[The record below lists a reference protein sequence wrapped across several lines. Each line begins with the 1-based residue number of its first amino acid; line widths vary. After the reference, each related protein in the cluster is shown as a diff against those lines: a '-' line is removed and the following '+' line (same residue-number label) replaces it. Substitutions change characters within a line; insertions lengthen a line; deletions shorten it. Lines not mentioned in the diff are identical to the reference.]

1 MNRFIQLIALLF
13 LSNSLRADETGTPT
27 APFALLRDS
36 ASNSTQ
42 EGLGRIQVDR
52 SLFVK
57 CESDFADLRLFR
69 VRGEEVLE
77 WPFLVRETRPRT
89 REIAPQEISS
99 TIIAFDKTSE
109 DLLVYTVELPGDS
122 PQISKMRIHTPL
134 RNFEKTVS
142 VYAKKREGEWSL
154 LIGGFLIHD
163 REAFVDF
170 RRTDV
175 DFARGVYDQIRIQL
189 EDATDE
195 QQSDLRRVTET
206 LGAPSGPQVTESTT
220 VKTRNF
226 RVDKFTFFTPK
237 KPRLPER
244 GIVKYPLE
252 IISQKQVAE
261 NEEER
266 KKETEIILET
276 GTIPINQLA
285 LTAAGS
291 NFSRK
296 VRIEIPRKD
305 DPGKWRE
312 ISQDTIHRY
321 DLAGLKEE
329 KLSLRLPE
337 TQVEQI
343 RLIIENGDNRPI
355 QVESAKGN
363 GPLVELVFLTEP
375 SDSWQVAYHA
385 PAAKLQK
392 PKYDTAVLQRAE
404 REGIAR
410 ESIVMS
416 DPRPNPDF
424 DERSGI
430 DLPPWFAKKWILHTL
445 IAFVVGILI
454 WVLYGAAQKIEAV
467 E

>member
-1 MNRFIQLIALLF
+1 MNRFIQLLTLLF
-13 LSNSLRADETGTPT
+13 LSNSLRADETWPPT
-27 APFALLRDS
+27 APFAFLRDC
-36 ASNSTQ
+36 ASNSSQ

-52 SLFVK
+52 SLFAK

-69 VRGEEVLE
+69 VREEEVLE
-77 WPFLVRETRPRT
+77 WPFLVRETRPRK

-99 TIIAFDKTSE
+99 AIVAFDKTSE
-109 DLLVYTVELPGDS
+109 DLLVYTVELPEGS

-142 VYAKKREGEWSL
+142 VYAKEREGEWFL
-154 LIGGFLIHD
+154 LIGEFLIHD
-163 REAFVDF
+163 RGAFVDF
-170 RRTDV
+170 RRTDI
-175 DFARGVYDQIRIQL
+175 DFPGGDYDQIRIQL

-206 LGAPSGPQVTESTT
+206 LGVASGPQVTESTT
-220 VKTRNF
+220 IKTRNF

-237 KPRLPER
+237 QPRLPER
-244 GIVKYPLE
+244 GIVRYPLE
-252 IISQKQVAE
+252 IISQKQVVE
-261 NEEER
+261 NEGEK

-285 LTAAGS
+285 LRTVGS
-291 NFSRK
+291 NFCRK

-305 DPGKWRE
+305 DPEKWRE
-312 ISQDTIHRY
+312 INQDTIHRY

-329 KLSLRLPE
+329 KLSLRFPE
-337 TQVEQI
+337 TQVEHI

-355 QVESAKGN
+355 QVESTKGS

-375 SDSWQVAYHA
+375 NDSWQIAYHA
-385 PAAKLQK
+385 PAIELQK
-392 PKYDTAVLQRAE
+392 PDYDTAVLQRAE

-410 ESIVMS
+410 ETIAMS
-416 DPRPNPDF
+416 NPRPNPDF
-424 DERSGI
+424 DKRAGI
-430 DLPPWFAKKWILHTL
+430 DLPPWFATKWILHTL

-454 WVLYGAAQKIEAV
+454 WVLYGAARKIEAV

>member
-1 MNRFIQLIALLF
+1 
-13 LSNSLRADETGTPT
+13 
-27 APFALLRDS
+27 
-36 ASNSTQ
+36 
-42 EGLGRIQVDR
+42 
-52 SLFVK
+52 VK

-77 WPFLVRETRPRT
+77 WPFLVQETRPRT
-89 REIAPQEISS
+89 REIAPQEIFS

-109 DLLVYTVELPGDS
+109 DLLVYTVELPKNS

-154 LIGGFLIHD
+154 LTDEFLIHD

-175 DFARGVYDQIRIQL
+175 DLPGGVYDQVRIQL

-206 LGAPSGPQVTESTT
+206 LGAPSGPQVTKSTT

-237 KPRLPER
+237 QTRLPER

-252 IISQKQVAE
+252 IISQKQVAK
-261 NEEER
+261 NEG
-266 KKETEIILET
+266 KKKNETEIILEA

-285 LTAAGS
+285 LTAAEN

-305 DPGKWRE
+305 DPKKWRE

-321 DLAGLKEE
+321 DLAGLNEE
-329 KLSLRLPE
+329 KLSLRFPE

-343 RLIIENGDNRPI
+343 KLIIENGDNRSI

-375 SDSWQVAYHA
+375 NDSWQVAYHS
-385 PAAKLQK
+385 PAAELKK
-392 PKYDTAVLQRAE
+392 PDYDTAILQRAE
-404 REGIAR
+404 SEDVPEETIA
-410 ESIVMS
+410 MS

-424 DERSGI
+424 DGRAGI
-430 DLPPWFAKKWILHTL
+430 NLPPWFAKKWILHTL

-454 WVLYGAAQKIEAV
+454 WVLYGAVRKIEAV
-467 E
+467 D

>member
-1 MNRFIQLIALLF
+1 
-13 LSNSLRADETGTPT
+13 
-27 APFALLRDS
+27 
-36 ASNSTQ
+36 
-42 EGLGRIQVDR
+42 
-52 SLFVK
+52 
-57 CESDFADLRLFR
+57 
-69 VRGEEVLE
+69 
-77 WPFLVRETRPRT
+77 
-89 REIAPQEISS
+89 
-99 TIIAFDKTSE
+99 
-109 DLLVYTVELPGDS
+109 
-122 PQISKMRIHTPL
+122 MRIHTPL

-244 GIVKYPLE
+244 GVVKYPLE
-252 IISQKQVAE
+252 IISKKQVVE
-261 NEEER
+261 NEGER

-363 GPLVELVFLTEP
+363 GPLVELVFLTKP
-375 SDSWQVAYHA
+375 NDSWQVAYHA

-392 PKYDTAVLQRAE
+392 PNYDTAVLQRAE

-424 DERSGI
+424 DERAGI

-454 WVLYGAAQKIEAV
+454 WVLYGAARKIEAV

>member
-13 LSNSLRADETGTPT
+13 LSNSLRADETGPPT

-69 VRGEEVLE
+69 IRGEEVLE
-77 WPFLVRETRPRT
+77 WPFLIRETHPRK

-99 TIIAFDKTSE
+99 TIIGFDKTSE
-109 DLLVYTVELPGDS
+109 DLLVYNVELPEDS
-122 PQISKMRIHTPL
+122 RQISKMRIHTPL

-154 LIGGFLIHD
+154 LIGEFLIHD
-163 REAFVDF
+163 HEAFVDF

-175 DFARGVYDQIRIQL
+175 DFPSGVYDQIRIQL

-244 GIVKYPLE
+244 GIVTYPLE

-261 NEEER
+261 NEGKK
-266 KKETEIILET
+266 KKETEIILAA

-296 VRIEIPRKD
+296 VRIEVPRQD
-305 DPGKWRE
+305 DPEKWRE
-312 ISQDTIHRY
+312 ISQDAIHRY

-329 KLSLRLPE
+329 KLSLRFPE
-337 TQVEQI
+337 TQAGQI

-375 SDSWQVAYHA
+375 DDSWQIAYHA
-385 PAAKLQK
+385 PAAELQN
-392 PKYDTAVLQRAE
+392 PAYDTAVLQRAE
-404 REGIAR
+404 SEGIAG
-410 ESIVMS
+410 ETIALS

-424 DERSGI
+424 DERAGI
-430 DLPPWFAKKWILHTL
+430 NLPPWFAKKWILHVL
-445 IAFVVGILI
+445 IAVVAGILI
-454 WVLYGAAQKIEAV
+454 WVLYGAARKIEAV

>member
-13 LSNSLRADETGTPT
+13 LSNSLRADVTWPPT
-27 APFALLRDS
+27 APFAFLRDS
-36 ASNSTQ
+36 SSSSSQ

-69 VRGEEVLE
+69 VRDEEVLE
-77 WPFLVRETRPRT
+77 WPFLVRETRPRK

-109 DLLVYTVELPGDS
+109 DLLVYTVELHEGS

-154 LIGGFLIHD
+154 LVGEFLIHD

-170 RRTDV
+170 RRTDIDLPV
-175 DFARGVYDQIRIQL
+175 GDYNQLRIQL

-220 VKTRNF
+220 IKTRNF

-237 KPRLPER
+237 QHRLPER
-244 GIVKYPLE
+244 GIVKYPLK
-252 IISQKQVAE
+252 IISQKQVAG
-261 NEEER
+261 NEGER

-285 LTAAGS
+285 LKTAGS
-291 NFSRK
+291 NFSRE

-305 DPGKWRE
+305 DPKKWKE

-329 KLSLRLPE
+329 KLSLRFPE

-343 RLIIENGDNRPI
+343 KLIIENGDNRPI
-355 QVESAKGN
+355 QVESTKGN

-375 SDSWQVAYHA
+375 NDSWQVAYHS
-385 PAAKLQK
+385 PAAELKK
-392 PKYDTAVLQRAE
+392 PDYDTAVLQRAE
-404 REGIAR
+404 SEDIPGETIA
-410 ESIVMS
+410 MS

-424 DERSGI
+424 DERAGMK
-430 DLPPWFAKKWILHTL
+430 LPPWFAKKWILHTL

-454 WVLYGAAQKIEAV
+454 WVLHGAARKVEAV
-467 E
+467 D

>member
-220 VKTRNF
+220 VKHEISGSTNSPSSL
-226 RVDKFTFFTPK
+226 PK
-237 KPRLPER
+237 NPASQSEGSLNTHLRLFPKNR
-244 GIVKYPLE
+244 SRKM
-252 IISQKQVAE
+252 KRR
-261 NEEER
+261 ER
-266 KKETEIILET
+266 KRPKSFLKPEPSRSTSWPSPQQEVIL
-276 GTIPINQLA
+276 
-285 LTAAGS
+285 AGRS
-291 NFSRK
+291 VSRSRAK
-296 VRIEIPRKD
+296 MTLENGERSVRIRFIAT
-305 DPGKWRE
+305 
-312 ISQDTIHRY
+312 IS
-321 DLAGLKEE
+321 L
-329 KLSLRLPE
+329 
-337 TQVEQI
+337 
-343 RLIIENGDNRPI
+343 
-355 QVESAKGN
+355 
-363 GPLVELVFLTEP
+363 
-375 SDSWQVAYHA
+375 DS
-385 PAAKLQK
+385 K
-392 PKYDTAVLQRAE
+392 R
-404 REGIAR
+404 
-410 ESIVMS
+410 
-416 DPRPNPDF
+416 
-424 DERSGI
+424 RS
-430 DLPPWFAKKWILHTL
+430 
-445 IAFVVGILI
+445 
-454 WVLYGAAQKIEAV
+454 
-467 E
+467 

>member
-1 MNRFIQLIALLF
+1 MNRFILFLASLF
-13 LSNSLRADETGTPT
+13 LSNPSWADEMLPPT

-36 ASNSTQ
+36 ASSSTQ
-42 EGLGRIQVDR
+42 EGLGRIKVDR
-52 SLFVK
+52 ALFEK
-57 CESDFADLRLFR
+57 SKSNFADLRLFR
-69 VRGEEVLE
+69 VREEEVLE
-77 WPFLVRETRPRT
+77 WPFLVRETRPRK
-89 REIAPQEISS
+89 REIAPQEVSS

-109 DLLVYTVELPGDS
+109 DLLVYTVELPENS
-122 PQISKMRIHTPL
+122 PHISKMRIHTPL

-154 LIGGFLIHD
+154 LIGDFLIHD

-170 RRTDV
+170 RRTNV
-175 DFARGVYDQIRIQL
+175 DLPVGDYDQIRIQL

-195 QQSDLRRVTET
+195 QQSDLRRVTKT

-220 VKTRNF
+220 VKTRDF

-252 IISQKQVAE
+252 IISQKQIAE
-261 NEEER
+261 NEGKK
-266 KKETEIILET
+266 KKETEIILEA
-276 GTIPINQLA
+276 GTIPINQLV
-285 LTAAGS
+285 LTVEEN
-291 NFSRK
+291 NFRRK
-296 VRIEIPRKD
+296 VRIEIPRED
-305 DPGKWRE
+305 DPEKWRA

-329 KLSLRLPE
+329 KLSFRFPE

-343 RLIIENGDNRPI
+343 RLLIENGDNRPI
-355 QVESAKGN
+355 QVKSAKGT
-363 GPLVELVFLTEP
+363 GPLVELVFLTKP
-375 SDSWQVAYHA
+375 NDSWQIAYHA

-392 PKYDTAVLQRAE
+392 PNYDTAVVQRAE

-424 DERSGI
+424 DGRAGI
-430 DLPPWFAKKWILHTL
+430 DLPPWFAKKWLLHTV

-454 WVLYGAAQKIEAV
+454 WVLYGAARKIEAV

>member
-13 LSNSLRADETGTPT
+13 LSNSLGADETWPST
-27 APFALLRDS
+27 APFAFLRDS

-69 VRGEEVLE
+69 IRGEEVLE
-77 WPFLVRETRPRT
+77 WPFLIRETRPRT
-89 REIAPQEISS
+89 REIAPKEIFS

-109 DLLVYTVELPGDS
+109 DLLVYTVELPKNS

-142 VYAKKREGEWSL
+142 VYAKKRQGEWFL
-154 LIGGFLIHD
+154 LTSEFLIHD

-175 DFARGVYDQIRIQL
+175 DLPGGVYDQIRIQL
-189 EDATDE
+189 GEATDE

-206 LGAPSGPQVTESTT
+206 LGAPSGPQVTKSTT

-237 KPRLPER
+237 QNRLPER

-252 IISQKQVAE
+252 IISQKQVVE
-261 NEEER
+261 NEGKK

-285 LTAAGS
+285 LRTAGS
-291 NFSRK
+291 NFNRK

-305 DPGKWRE
+305 ENEKWSE
-312 ISQDTIHRY
+312 ISKDTIHRY

-329 KLSLRLPE
+329 KLSLRFPE

-343 RLIIENGDNRPI
+343 KLILENGDNRPI
-355 QVESAKGN
+355 QVESIKGS

-375 SDSWQVAYHA
+375 NDSWQVAYHS
-385 PAAKLQK
+385 PAAELKK
-392 PKYDTAVLQRAE
+392 PDYDTAVLQRAE
-404 REGIAR
+404 SEEIPGETIA
-410 ESIVMS
+410 MS

-424 DERSGI
+424 DRQAGI
-430 DLPPWFAKKWILHTL
+430 NLPPWFAKKWILHTL

-454 WVLYGAAQKIEAV
+454 WVLYGAARKIETV